1 MKRNKTILA
10 VALGALLA
18 SNVYAADN
26 ITPQLNSKTDAP
38 NAQATAQSSANS
50 GNNNNA
56 LTEIALQQKKLER
69 ENFVAT
75 QQLNLLKT
83 KQQIQQLSED
93 SDFSSGS
100 TVGSNSNAPK
110 MSPSEE
116 QRIAEEQGIQQEVG
130 FVYKADAKKAKI
142 TEENTEINKV
152 LSEFNDLKKKM
163 EKNEQEATQVP
174 VNARPQISIRSLESV
189 ELDGLSIYDES
200 EKSAKIKFTYLIN
213 DGPNQKRVVSKV
225 DIKENGTFKV
235 QGDSYKVLQIRN
247 DGVSIQ
253 NTVTQKN
260 IELARVN

>member
-26 ITPQLNSKTDAP
+26 ITPQLNAKADNTSVSTSD
-38 NAQATAQSSANS
+38 QASV
-50 GNNNNA
+50 GNVNNNA

-75 QQLNLLKT
+75 QKLNLLKT
-83 KQQIQQLSED
+83 NQQIQQLSED
-93 SDFSSGS
+93 SDFSSGGS
-100 TVGSNSNAPK
+100 VGSNSNAPK

-130 FVYKADAKKAKI
+130 FVYKGDAKKAKI
-142 TEENTEINKV
+142 TEENTEISKV
-152 LSEFNDLKKKM
+152 LSEFNDLKKKV
-163 EKNEQEATQVP
+163 EKNDQEANQVP
-174 VNARPQISIRSLESV
+174 ANARPQISIRSLESV
-189 ELDGLSIYDES
+189 ELDGLSIYDDS
-200 EKSAKIKFTYLIN
+200 QKSAKIKFTYLIN
-213 DGPNQKRVVSKV
+213 EGASQKRVVSKV

-247 DGVSIQ
+247 DGVSLQ
-253 NTVTQKN
+253 NTITQKN
-260 IELARVN
+260 IELTRIN